1 MRPHVWTS
9 LTIAVG
15 VLALA
20 VPAHAGTVTTAN
32 ACLYSFNNEYRN
44 QLVTLGGSGSPLDA
58 PAGTVATLSGASIS
72 AALPPSLPQTGYE
85 LGIFQPGVNAIPSQ
99 VWVAIAAAN
108 AEPATQVQ
116 ELSVTASTTIA
127 VDGAGAFVSGTPIVV
142 TIPIPDTT
150 WTVAGTGPVTF
161 AQAPAG
167 TLPNLPVGVGDQV
180 VPVTGSIIV
189 KPKLASLRF
198 VLDCQPGST
207 VAPFTSFTPAAA
219 QPFATLETEQPVAP
233 VAPPP
238 PPAAP
243 AKATPRV
250 ASTKLKVAGR
260 RVGVAIACPTGGPI
274 CRGRIALR
282 SVAPVR
288 SGGRK
293 RVLAVS
299 PGAGYSVAAGRQ
311 RTVRLTLSRA
321 ARRLMRTRRTLRV
334 RVTLTPASGP
344 AVKRDLTLQR

>member
-1 MRPHVWTS
+1 MRPHVWTP

-15 VLALA
+15 LLAFA
-20 VPAHAGTVTTAN
+20 ASAHAGTVTATN

-44 QLVTLGGSGSPLDA
+44 QLVTLTGSGSPVDA

-85 LGIFQPGVNAIPSQ
+85 LGIFQPGVNLIPAQ
-99 VWVAIAAAN
+99 VWIAIATAN
-108 AEPATQVQ
+108 AEPATQVH
-116 ELSVTASTTIA
+116 ELSVTTSTTIE
-127 VDGAGAFVSGTPIVV
+127 VNGAGGFVSGTPIVV
-142 TIPIPDTT
+142 TIPIPDTS

-180 VPVTGSIIV
+180 VPVTGSIVV
-189 KPKLASLRF
+189 KPKLANLRF

-207 VAPFTSFTPAAA
+207 VAPFQSFTPAAA
-219 QPFATLETEQPVAP
+219 QPFATLEAAQPVAP
-233 VAPPP
+233 AAPPP

-243 AKATPRV
+243 ATAKPRV
-250 ASTKLKVAGR
+250 ASTKLKLAGG
-260 RVGVAIACPTGGPI
+260 RVGVAIACSGGAP
-274 CRGRIALR
+274 CRGRVALR
-282 SVAPVR
+282 SAAPVR
-288 SGGRK
+288 SGGR
-293 RVLAVS
+293 RRTLTVS

-321 ARRLMRTRRTLRV
+321 ARALMRTRRTLRV

-344 AVKRDLTLQR
+344 SVTRDLTLHR